1 MVHVQ
6 GKPEVIIGLLG
17 QLRATYKYKAAT
29 KSHVKGDGLRKNG
42 ST

>member
-6 GKPEVIIGLLG
+6 GKPEVVIGLLG
-17 QLRATYKYKAAT
+17 QLRATYKYKAVK
-29 KSHVKGDGLRKNG
+29 KSHIKADGLCKHG